1 MSRALDIS
9 WQMTSNTKLLR
20 AQLQASYDE
29 QEILVQHQS
38 DLMAERDHLYF
49 ALIDAVYIDGLS
61 GLPNYQA
68 VMHRLDETIVCSQQ
82 IHGSSAVLFIDVD
95 RFKRV
100 NDTWGHLAGDALLR
114 EVACRLRTALGP
126 DDFVGRYGGEEFLVV
141 LAGMG
146 VHAAIRAA
154 ERVRSVIVA
163 HPYSWQSDVSSP
175 AISIA
180 TTVSIGVAVYPLH
193 GMSSK
198 ALIAAADHA
207 MYQAKAAGRNRV
219 FLAGAQSST
228 PAGMLDDKEY
238 MVMQAL
244 TATALAHD
252 WETGIHAQRV
262 ADLASATVR
271 TLQQLEEQSLVR
283 VAALLHDIGKIG
295 IPEAILHKPGPLTEE
310 ERQIMQWHPEIGYH
324 ILDQIGGVFERLAHI
339 VVAHH
344 ERWDGRGYPYGLAKT
359 AIPFPARVLAVVDS
373 FDAMTSPRP
382 YRQVPLTVSEAKSEL
397 RRGAGSQFDPCIVGA
412 FLAMLEEREQTQG
425 EQRQRHIRMD
435 GYSQSKALTV

>member
-1 MSRALDIS
+1 M
-9 WQMTSNTKLLR
+9 
-20 AQLQASYDE
+20 
-29 QEILVQHQS
+29 
-38 DLMAERDHLYF
+38 
-49 ALIDAVYIDGLS
+49 
-61 GLPNYQA
+61 
-68 VMHRLDETIVCSQQ
+68 
-82 IHGSSAVLFIDVD
+82 LFIDVD

-126 DDFVGRYGGEEFLVV
+126 DDFVGRYGGEEFLIV

-146 VHAAIRAA
+146 VHAAIRIA

-163 HPYSWQSDVSSP
+163 HPYAWQSDVSSP

-180 TTVSIGVAVYPLH
+180 TTVSIGVAIYPLH

-219 FLAGAQSST
+219 FLAGAQSSA

-310 ERQIMQWHPEIGYH
+310 ERQIMQRHPEIGYH

-344 ERWDGRGYPYGLAKT
+344 ERWDGGGYPYGLAKT

-373 FDAMTSPRP
+373 FDAMTSLRR
-382 YRQVPLTVSEAKSEL
+382 YRQVPLTVDEAKSEL
-397 RRGAGSQFDPCIVGA
+397 RRGAGSQFDPCVVGA
-412 FLAMLEEREQTQG
+412 FLAMLESESRCTENGGNDTGVWQG
-425 EQRQRHIRMD
+425 NECRPSLQMS
-435 GYSQSKALTV
+435 G